1 MFKITTSEKGVPFPV
16 HSSHT
21 SHLNSFIT
29 NNSFPDFN
37 KQQCLTLTIA
47 VNVGS
52 SQLHIV
58 KKSIFCQFKSI
69 PQCLISAYFS
79 SDSNKVKFSQDNKQ

>member
-1 MFKITTSEKGVPFPV
+1 MFKITASEKSVPFPV
-16 HSSHT
+16 CSSHT
-21 SHLNSFIT
+21 CHLNSFIT

-37 KQQCLTLTIA
+37 KQQCMTLTIA

-58 KKSIFCQFKSI
+58 KKSIFCQIKAI

-79 SDSNKVKFSQDNKQ
+79 SDSDKITFSQDIKQ